1 MHLIEYYLRLL
12 DQIKEVNTVVSI
24 RLPRV
29 SSILSCTDR
38 NAKKVL
44 AKLTDAGWITWTA
57 GRGRGRI
64 SSIRLHISRN
74 DFLIDQAKQVATS
87 QTIDDALGFLHRFSL
102 PHTELQQFFDWLMTD
117 MTRTEAS
124 INTTSKDQIIL
135 PSYRSFT
142 SLSPLQVHRRSEN
155 HVMKHLYNC
164 LVRYDE
170 RTEQFSPDLAHHWHA
185 QNNNKQWT
193 FYLRKDVQFHSGK
206 EMTAK
211 DVQESLLQHK
221 RIKESPYHWAFK
233 DMDTIETL
241 SRYVVRIT
249 FESSQPH
256 LLHIAASLGAAITP
270 VERSSLPVGTGPF
283 EVTSFTDKKF
293 IMHAFSKHFHTR
305 PLLDMVG
312 MFFYP
317 ELYNYPSAQHFNEK
331 DVPLNFYHYPYYERV
346 DDRLESYEKVDRGS
360 KLLTLNMNT
369 GTLANDDLLREAICH
384 LLPVSSLL
392 ERYQG
397 KRFSKAERMVQ
408 EFEKD
413 TFARSETRGA
423 RLLQQSKYSGETLQ
437 LYTYAGA
444 GNEADAQLIIDH
456 LFKYGIRMRLRVLPY
471 DQFHRE
477 HAGADLLLGEN
488 LFLESPLFTYMMAFL
503 SSQSILNTHLPEDI
517 LHDVKQAL
525 QSTDALNKL
534 LHIERN
540 LLSQY
545 THVHLYRL
553 TQYAFYPKNLHG
565 VEMNTLGWVD
575 YRKLWYDIGGFE

>member
-12 DQIKEVNTVVSI
+12 DQIKEVNTVVLI

-142 SLSPLQVHRRSEN
+142 SLHPLHVHRRSEN

-170 RTEQFSPDLAHHWHA
+170 RTEQFLPDLAHHWHV

-211 DVQESLLQHK
+211 DVQESLLQHL

-241 SRYVVRIT
+241 NRYVVRIT

-369 GTLANDDLLREAICH
+369 A
-384 LLPVSSLL
+384 P
-392 ERYQG
+392 
-397 KRFSKAERMVQ
+397 
-408 EFEKD
+408 
-413 TFARSETRGA
+413 
-423 RLLQQSKYSGETLQ
+423 
-437 LYTYAGA
+437 
-444 GNEADAQLIIDH
+444 
-456 LFKYGIRMRLRVLPY
+456 
-471 DQFHRE
+471 
-477 HAGADLLLGEN
+477 
-488 LFLESPLFTYMMAFL
+488 
-503 SSQSILNTHLPEDI
+503 
-517 LHDVKQAL
+517 
-525 QSTDALNKL
+525 
-534 LHIERN
+534 
-540 LLSQY
+540 
-545 THVHLYRL
+545 
-553 TQYAFYPKNLHG
+553 
-565 VEMNTLGWVD
+565 
-575 YRKLWYDIGGFE
+575 